1 MDLYS
6 RKIIAWDV
14 WEEESAEKASILVRR
29 GVLSEQLAKN
39 DQPLV
44 LHSDNGSPM
53 KDASLLETLY
63 TLGITPS
70 RSRPRVSNDNAY
82 AESAFKTC
90 KYRPSYPASGFK
102 DLDHARTWALKFV
115 RWYNNEHHHSGL
127 NFLTPEQ
134 RHSGRGEAIL
144 KRRKEVYEAAK
155 ARHPERWSGDTRN
168 WDLDHVV
175 WLNPENVKT
184 ETSDERQVS

>member
-1 MDLYS
+1 MQIPSQLP
-6 RKIIAWDV
+6 
-14 WEEESAEKASILVRR
+14 
-29 GVLSEQLAKN
+29 GV
-39 DQPLV
+39 
-44 LHSDNGSPM
+44 
-53 KDASLLETLY
+53 
-63 TLGITPS
+63 
-70 RSRPRVSNDNAY
+70 
-82 AESAFKTC
+82 
-90 KYRPSYPASGFK
+90 K

-115 RWYNNEHHHSGL
+115 RWYNNEHH
-127 NFLTPEQ
+127 
-134 RHSGRGEAIL
+134 HSGRGEAIL

>member
-1 MDLYS
+1 M
-6 RKIIAWDV
+6 
-14 WEEESAEKASILVRR
+14 
-29 GVLSEQLAKN
+29 
-39 DQPLV
+39 
-44 LHSDNGSPM
+44 
-53 KDASLLETLY
+53 
-63 TLGITPS
+63 
-70 RSRPRVSNDNAY
+70 SNDNAY